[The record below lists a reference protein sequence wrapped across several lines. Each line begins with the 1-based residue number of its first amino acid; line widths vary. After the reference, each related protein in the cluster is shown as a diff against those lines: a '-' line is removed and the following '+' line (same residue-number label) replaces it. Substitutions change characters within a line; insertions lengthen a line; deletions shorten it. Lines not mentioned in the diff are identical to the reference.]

1 MCLILF
7 AKDLH
12 PDYQIIL
19 AANRDEFLE
28 RPTRQA
34 GPWEELPGLIAGKD
48 LRSGGTWLGVSID
61 GRLSAVTN
69 FREPGIFQQGAS
81 SRGLLV
87 TDYLNSDST
96 PKAYMEMVSEK
107 SSDYNGFNLISFHNG
122 EMAYLSNRIQAT
134 PRTVESGMY
143 GLSNHVLDTP
153 WPKVAAGKEVLR
165 ALIAA
170 DQIEPA
176 VLLDMLVNRDQA
188 ADDRL
193 PDTGVGIEK
202 ERELSAA
209 FIQMKGY
216 GTRCSTVILIDRK
229 GIISFTERSFDETG
243 SITGTVEYELHP

>member
-7 AKDLH
+7 ATDLH
-12 PDYQIIL
+12 PDYPIIL
-19 AANRDEFLE
+19 AANRDEFQE

-48 LRSGGTWLGVSID
+48 LLSGGTWLGVTID

-69 FREPGIFQQGAS
+69 FREPGIFREGAS

-87 TDYLNSDST
+87 TDYLSSEAT
-96 PKAYMEMVSEK
+96 PKAYLERVSEK

-122 EMAYLSNRIQAT
+122 EMAYFSNRGQGT
-134 PRTVESGMY
+134 PSRIEPGIH

-153 WPKVAAGKEVLR
+153 WPKVVAGKDVLR
-165 ALIAA
+165 ALIAS
-170 DQIEPA
+170 DQIEPD
-176 VLLDMLVNRDQA
+176 VLLDMLMNGDQA
-188 ADDRL
+188 RDDRL

-209 FIQMKGY
+209 FIRMKGY
-216 GTRCSTVILIDRK
+216 GTRCSTVVLIDRK

-243 SITGTVEYELHP
+243 SITGTVEYELRP